1 METLEETIENFKEEV
16 KMLRCLSVGV
26 KDSEKAA
33 DCLKRANNIK
43 QIVEWLE
50 DYKRLLESEGGE

>member
-1 METLEETIENFKEEV
+1 MRTLEQTIEDFEEEV
-16 KMLRCLSVGV
+16 KMLMCISSCTN
-26 KDSEKAA
+26 DSKKAA

-50 DYKRLLESEGGE
+50 DYKRLLESNK